1 MGKPPMRYERPRLE
15 VEYDQ
20 AALTTP
26 GCCRFVPVVLRVC
39 GVPLHKQV
47 RLEVTVERMRVVK
60 DGVALDDYTERP
72 TMLRLTQRFQ
82 EYVEGKLEL
91 LARGHGRETGT
102 IGITMSSPSGT
113 LLSHVVLRFDS
124 RQSKPIVEDAL
135 GFTSLTFVPSL
146 RSDAERESL
155 HGYLPFPPARPSWR
169 ANTPSVPLN
178 TVLPTPN
185 EAATQSLWERLG

>member
-20 AALTTP
+20 AALTAH
-26 GCCRFVPVVLRVC
+26 GCCCFVPVVLRVC

-47 RLEVTVERMRVVK
+47 CLEVTVERLRVVK

-72 TMLRLTQRFQ
+72 TMLRLTERFQ

-91 LARGHGRETGT
+91 LARAHARETGT

-113 LLSHVVLRFDS
+113 LLSQVVLRFDT
-124 RQSKPIVEDAL
+124 RQSKPVVADQL
-135 GFTSLTFVPSL
+135 GFTSLTFVSTL
-146 RSDAERESL
+146 RSDMERESL
-155 HGYLPFPPARPSWR
+155 HGHLPFPTAQPPSRSSTTPTTPARFDT
-169 ANTPSVPLN
+169 AD
-178 TVLPTPN
+178 
-185 EAATQSLWERLG
+185 EAVGTSLWGDMA